1 MVSFYMYKKPF
12 NKIIE
17 GMILMQFHEA
27 SSSNLRINPSR
38 TFNNKWFLL
47 AAGDESD
54 YNMMT
59 VSWGSLGVLWSKDV
73 FTAVVRPS
81 RHTYKFMES
90 SDYFTASVF
99 PEEYREQLT
108 FCGRNS
114 GRDVDK
120 TAETGFTPIFRDNGI
135 IFEESEL
142 AFICKKIYITDIV
155 PQGFVGMDVK
165 EAYPNGDLHRAY
177 VGEIINVLKKD
188 SSTY

>member
-1 MVSFYMYKKPF
+1 MYMKPF

-59 VSWGSLGVLWSKDV
+59 VSWGSLGVLWGKDV

-120 TAETGFTPIFRDNGI
+120 LNQKIQSVITG
-135 IFEESEL
+135 
-142 AFICKKIYITDIV
+142 
-155 PQGFVGMDVK
+155 
-165 EAYPNGDLHRAY
+165 
-177 VGEIINVLKKD
+177 
-188 SSTY
+188 